1 MRGVAFRINC
11 KDLRWRTAGVKEVR
25 MRFRLLG
32 LSLAVSVLAPAL
44 LMAALCD
51 DTYNLQSV
59 TQTYFEGTDANALTR
74 TETKSVAV
82 NLSDLKV
89 LDNLM
94 WYGIMTRFEGSCAKA
109 VKPVTLKVKPRN
121 TSTFKDTVDNRYSVQ
136 MFDTT
141 TRVGTKKF
149 DYWFGFFQPADSLVD
164 YLGRINAQGEAFV
177 NWYLG
182 VAYTDSTKDSVSGLW
197 GSPGTHFYD
206 LSGPDDS
213 VTLERQ
219 FLDQTIRKL
228 PANGPNYR
236 VHYRVQFLKVSYENK
251 PAPIRIATS
260 ARSAMPSGFMAS
272 QTGNLVLIQ
281 PGDKSINGQPLSLYG
296 MLGNRITTLHPTG
309 YLYQWNGKTAVGAEA
324 PTGVYFVQAG
334 NRVLGKFF
342 YSR

>member
-1 MRGVAFRINC
+1 
-11 KDLRWRTAGVKEVR
+11 

-59 TQTYFEGTDANALTR
+59 TQTLFEGTDPNALTR
-74 TETKSVAV
+74 TETKSVAA

-89 LDNLM
+89 LDKLM
-94 WYGIMTRFEGSCAKA
+94 EYGIITRFEGSCAKA

-121 TSTFKDTVDNRYSVQ
+121 VATFAQDSVDNGYSIQ

-141 TRVGTKKF
+141 TLVGTKKF
-149 DYWFGFFQPADSLVD
+149 DYWFGFFKPADTLKV

-177 NWYLG
+177 NWYVG
-182 VAYTDSTKDSVSGLW
+182 VIYLDSTKDDVSGLW
-197 GSPGTHFYD
+197 GAPQTHFYD
-206 LSGPDDS
+206 LTGPDDS
-213 VTLERQ
+213 LTLERQ
-219 FLDQTIRKL
+219 FLDQTIRKQ
-228 PANGPNYR
+228 PANRPKYR
-236 VHYRVQFLKVSYENK
+236 AHYQVQFLKVSYENK
-251 PAPIRIATS
+251 PAPTRLAEP
-260 ARSAMPSGFMAS
+260 ARRANANGFLAS
-272 QTGNLVLIQ
+272 QTGNLMLIQ
-281 PGDKSINGQPLSLYG
+281 VGDKSVNGQPLSLYG
-296 MLGNRITTLHPTG
+296 MLGNRIATLHPTG
-309 YLYQWNGKTAVGAEA
+309 YLYQWNGKTAAGGDA